1 MPNPQQSSPPP
12 AKSGIPPA
20 GSAPQ
25 HALGHPPSPPQEEE
39 GHPLPVERLGKPTAK
54 APPSDDPKGKTA
66 EQQKAD
72 AAAKKKDLLRK
83 APTQELTG
91 LLAKRRQEALDE
103 CSDEEVHAELERRA
117 KGENVQ

>member
-1 MPNPQQSSPPP
+1 MPNPQQPPPQP

-20 GSAPQ
+20 GSSPQ
-25 HALGHPPSPPQEEE
+25 HALGHPPSPPQQEE
-39 GHPLPVERLGKPTAK
+39 GQPSPVERMGKPTAK
-54 APPSDDPKGKTA
+54 ASPPEGKDKEKTA
-66 EQQKAD
+66 D
-72 AAAKKKDLLRK
+72 AEAKKKNLLRK

-117 KGENVQ
+117 KGENV